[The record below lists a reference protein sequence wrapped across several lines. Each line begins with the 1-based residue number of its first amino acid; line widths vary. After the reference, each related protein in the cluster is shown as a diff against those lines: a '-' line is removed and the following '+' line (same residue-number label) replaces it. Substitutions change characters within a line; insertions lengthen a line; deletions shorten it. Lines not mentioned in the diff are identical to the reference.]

1 MKTTL
6 FQQKQILRKKALR
19 VRNAISKIDQKK
31 YSEKILKLLLSMP
44 VLQSSSS
51 IHTYVS
57 KDSEVMTHQLIYTLL
72 ERNIN
77 VICPRIQKHN
87 KLGHSTISSFNDFKK
102 NKLGILEPKE
112 ELPSFSINDL
122 DVIIVPGLAFT
133 RTGNRIGYGGG
144 FYDRFLIKTNAISI
158 GLAFDKQ
165 VINKLPHNKDDSILD
180 YIVTEKEIIKTE
192 KIYEL

>member
-87 KLGHSTISSFNDFKK
+87 ELGHSTISSFNDFKK

-112 ELPSFSINDL
+112 ELTSFS
-122 DVIIVPGLAFT
+122 T
-133 RTGNRIGYGGG
+133 
-144 FYDRFLIKTNAISI
+144 
-158 GLAFDKQ
+158 
-165 VINKLPHNKDDSILD
+165 
-180 YIVTEKEIIKTE
+180 
-192 KIYEL
+192 

>member
-87 KLGHSTISSFNDFKK
+87 ELGHSTISSFNDFKK

-144 FYDRFLIKTNAISI
+144 FYDRFLIKTNAVSI

>member
-87 KLGHSTISSFNDFKK
+87 ELGHSIISSFNDFKK

-144 FYDRFLIKTNAISI
+144 FYDRFLIKTNAVSI

>member
-77 VICPRIQKHN
+77 VICPRIQKHDE
-87 KLGHSTISSFNDFKK
+87 LGHSTISSFNDFKK

>member
-77 VICPRIQKHN
+77 VICPRIQKHDE
-87 KLGHSTISSFNDFKK
+87 LGHSTISSFNDFKK

-144 FYDRFLIKTNAISI
+144 FYDRFLIKTNAVSI

>member
-87 KLGHSTISSFNDFKK
+87 ELGHSTISSFNDFKK

-144 FYDRFLIKTNAISI
+144 FYASI
-158 GLAFDKQ
+158 RQ
-165 VINKLPHNKDDSILD
+165 TS
-180 YIVTEKEIIKTE
+180 Y
-192 KIYEL
+192 

>member
-87 KLGHSTISSFNDFKK
+87 ELGHSTISSFNDFKK

-144 FYDRFLIKTNAISI
+144 FYDRFLIKTNAVSI

-180 YIVTEKEIIKTE
+180 YIVTEKEIIKAE

>member
-87 KLGHSTISSFNDFKK
+87 ELGHSTISSFNDFKK

-144 FYDRFLIKTNAISI
+144 FYDRFLIKTNAVSI

-192 KIYEL
+192 IIYEL

>member
-87 KLGHSTISSFNDFKK
+87 ELGHSTISSFNDFKK

>member
-6 FQQKQILRKKALR
+6 FQQKQILREKALR

-87 KLGHSTISSFNDFKK
+87 ELGHSTINSFNDFKK

-133 RTGNRIGYGGG
+133 RVGNRIGYGGG
-144 FYDRFLIKTNAISI
+144 FYDRFLIKTNAVSI

-192 KIYEL
+192 KNI

>member
-87 KLGHSTISSFNDFKK
+87 ELGHSTISSFNDFKK

-122 DVIIVPGLAFT
+122 DVIIVPGMAFT
-133 RTGNRIGYGGG
+133 RTGKRIGYGGG

>member
-1 MKTTL
+1 MTTTL

-87 KLGHSTISSFNDFKK
+87 ELGHSTISSFNDFKK